1 MLVFKPFGTVLTFT
15 LCLIAINGGLL
26 VWAWMSSY
34 GIVNENGPIE
44 NIQVLIL
51 GLSFVTYVLIF
62 SKQEGAAQTLAA
74 VFFFL
79 CIFLILKELDFR
91 ELRIVGP
98 NIKSYWVEKTILE
111 QIRKL
116 LSWFILLLLMVFLIS
131 RIRDIPSMARAMIS
145 WSAWPYYLCF
155 ALLLLSQAL
164 EHPGF
169 RNPDG
174 LVDPELLQAKAEFH
188 RSLAIGKFWEELIE
202 LNAYLVLFYAA
213 QNSAVISCLINSCD
227 KK

>member
-1 MLVFKPFGTVLTFT
+1 MLVFKPFGTVLTFI
-15 LCLIAINGGLL
+15 LCLIAVNGGLL

-51 GLSFVTYVLIF
+51 GLAVVTYGLII
-62 SKQEGAAQTLAA
+62 SKQEGPAQTLAA
-74 VFFFL
+74 IFCFL
-79 CIFLILKELDFR
+79 CVYLILKELDFR
-91 ELRIVGP
+91 ELEA
-98 NIKSYWVEKTILE
+98 IKPGWVENKIPE
-111 QIRKL
+111 QIRKFLKFISL
-116 LSWFILLLLMVFLIS
+116 LVFIVFLIS
-131 RIRDIPSMARAMIS
+131 RIRDIPSMVRAMIS
-145 WSAWPYYLCF
+145 WPAWPFYLCF
-155 ALLLLSQAL
+155 ALLLLGHAV

-174 LVDPELLQAKAEFH
+174 LTGKEEDLLQLAFY

-202 LNAYLVLFYAA
+202 LNAYLVLLYAA
-213 QNSAVISCLINSCD
+213 HSSAVISCLINSCD

>member
-1 MLVFKPFGTVLTFT
+1 MLVFKPFGTVLTFI
-15 LCLIAINGGLL
+15 LCLIAVNGGLL

-51 GLSFVTYVLIF
+51 GLAVVTYVLIF

-74 VFFFL
+74 VFCFL
-79 CIFLILKELDFR
+79 CIFLILKELDFK

-98 NIKSYWVEKTILE
+98 NIKSYCVENTILE
-111 QIRKL
+111 RIRKL
-116 LSWFILLLLMVFLIS
+116 LSWFILLLLVVFLIS
-131 RIRDIPSMARAMIS
+131 RVRDIPSMARAMIS

-164 EHPGF
+164 EHPSF

-174 LVDPELLQAKAEFH
+174 LVGQELRQAIVEFH
-188 RSLAIGKFWEELIE
+188 RSQAIGKLREELIE

-213 QNSAVISCLINSCD
+213 QNFAVISSLINNCD